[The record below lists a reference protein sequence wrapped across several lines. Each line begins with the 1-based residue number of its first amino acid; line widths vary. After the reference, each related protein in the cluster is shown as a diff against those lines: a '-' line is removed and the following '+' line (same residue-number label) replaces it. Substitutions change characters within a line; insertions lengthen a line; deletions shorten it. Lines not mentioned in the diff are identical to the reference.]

1 MSIDKTLGQG
11 EFVVLETR
19 THPKAL
25 IKPGLLFLVV
35 VAAFLSVLI
44 WFPEND
50 AKPWAL
56 GVVGVVGV
64 VTLVTWVLVPY
75 LRWRHS
81 SYTFT
86 NKRLITREGII
97 TRKGRDIPLFR
108 INDFTYER
116 DLLDRLLGCGT
127 IIVSDATEKAGV
139 VLYDVPRIATVQ
151 RQLSELIFQADDGS
165 DDGEFPPTEPPR
177 RR

>member
-1 MSIDKTLGQG
+1 MSIDKTLGNG
-11 EFVVLETR
+11 EFVVLTTR

-25 IKPGLLFLVV
+25 FKPFLLFLLVLAAF
-35 VAAFLSVLI
+35 VAALV

-50 AKPWAL
+50 AKQWVLVA
-56 GVVGVVGV
+56 VGAVAV

-97 TRKGRDIPLFR
+97 TRVGRDIPLFR

-116 DLLDRLLGCGT
+116 DLLDRMLGCGT
-127 IIVSDATEKAGV
+127 IVVSDATEKAGV
-139 VLYDVPRIATVQ
+139 LLYDVPRIAEVQ
-151 RQLSELIFQADDGS
+151 RQLSDLIFQADDGS
-165 DDGEFPPTEPPR
+165 DDGEFPPTEPR

>member
-1 MSIDKTLGQG
+1 MRSGAAQAGELGRDPAVTV
-11 EFVVLETR
+11 E
-19 THPKAL
+19 
-25 IKPGLLFLVV
+25 
-35 VAAFLSVLI
+35 AFLTRQRR
-44 WFPEND
+44 E
-50 AKPWAL
+50 AL
-56 GVVGVVGV
+56 RLGPVAV

-97 TRKGRDIPLFR
+97 TRVGRDIPLFR

-127 IIVSDATEKAGV
+127 IVVSDATEKAGV
-139 VLYDVPRIATVQ
+139 MLYDVPRIAEVQ
-151 RQLSELIFQADDGS
+151 RELSNLIFQADDGS
-165 DDGEFPPTEPPR
+165 DDGERPPTEPR
-177 RR
+177 RRR

>member
-1 MSIDKTLGQG
+1 MSIDKTLGDG
-11 EFVVLETR
+11 EFVILTTR
-19 THPKAL
+19 THVKAL
-25 IKPGLLFLVV
+25 LKPFLLFLLVLL
-35 VAAFLSVLI
+35 AFLAALL

-50 AKPWAL
+50 AKQWVLIA
-56 GVVGVVGV
+56 VGAVGL

-75 LRWRHS
+75 LKWRHS

-86 NKRLITREGII
+86 NKRLVTREGII

-116 DLLDRLLGCGT
+116 DLVDRMLGCGT

-139 VLYDVPRIATVQ
+139 VLHDVPQIASVQ
-151 RQLSELIFQADDGS
+151 RQLSDLIFRADDGS
-165 DDGEFPPTEPPR
+165 DDGEFPPSEPR